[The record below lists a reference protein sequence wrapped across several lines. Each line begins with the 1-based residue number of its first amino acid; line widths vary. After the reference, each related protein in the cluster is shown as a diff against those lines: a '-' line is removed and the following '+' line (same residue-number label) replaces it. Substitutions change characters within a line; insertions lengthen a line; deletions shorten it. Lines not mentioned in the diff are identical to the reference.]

1 MNMEQNKPKQE
12 SENSSCGC
20 GIPDTST
27 QSERRILI
35 IVLILNGGMFFV
47 EFGAGLMS
55 NSTALIADS
64 LDMLADAFV
73 YAIGLYAL
81 GRSQIWRNRA
91 ALMNG
96 SLQMLLGIG
105 VIVEV
110 FFKLSSNVLPH
121 SETMGIFA
129 VMALLVNT
137 ISFILLTRFR
147 DGDINLRAT
156 WICSRND
163 MLANIGVLIAAGL
176 VSYTQ
181 TAWPDIIIGVIIAV
195 VIIHSAKNIITEA
208 IVKQKQ
214 STS

>member
-1 MNMEQNKPKQE
+1 MEQNKPKQE